1 MYHLSAIVLT
11 TDELRFWRP
20 KFPLVVNHTSDTQLL
35 GYRVGY
41 SKHNETEHEAFLA
54 IAKNERTSRFS
65 GVGKISSN
73 NFHSTSLKPS
83 KRPAISL
90 SMSWRVNYHVLDISG
105 IGSSNDAE
113 WVTANKENGI
123 LTKTL
128 LLV

>member
-11 TDELRFWRP
+11 SDELRFWRP

-35 GYRVGY
+35 RCRVGY

-54 IAKNERTSRFS
+54 IARNERTSRFS

-105 IGSSNDAE
+105 IGSSISSQSVSPMKLKPKIRIAE
-113 WVTANKENGI
+113 HV
-123 LTKTL
+123 
-128 LLV
+128 